1 MTKNIIPM
9 EAGIYI
15 IDRNTG
21 FPFSRERQNESIYI
35 GMTKKGNNGFPFSR
49 EWQNE
54 NTGFPFSREWQNKSI
69 FTGMTK

>member
-49 EWQNE
+49 E
-54 NTGFPFSREWQNKSI
+54 
-69 FTGMTK
+69 